1 MKEQIKTTMSNVLGV
16 DIKDIDTHSN
26 RESIPGWDSLK
37 HMEFIVS
44 IENRF
49 EITLMGDEIAA
60 LRTIRDVKSQI
71 IAKGAGNDA

>member
-37 HMEFIVS
+37 HMNLVIALEGEFNI
-44 IENRF
+44 RF
-49 EITLMGDEIAA
+49 TNTEITNLISYDYIVQLITNKINNA
-60 LRTIRDVKSQI
+60 
-71 IAKGAGNDA
+71 